1 MDQKY
6 SSKLYSKR
14 KANDYLSRFCVRI
27 SSRSLA
33 KKSAGTSGD
42 HGSSFLRLSRLLFGL
57 TDGIT
62 DNNHFRYLP
71 GFRPLTLAVCTMES
85 QPALTSAPISVKLNR
100 EFFLQIT
107 KGCIEFST
115 VLLSTTFPKCQTIIC
130 PTKSVV
136 WLIFGRS
143 SPFPSGRLSEL
154 GLRPSALTKSPVLP
168 KISDMKD

>member
-33 KKSAGTSGD
+33 KQSAGTSGD

-62 DNNHFRYLP
+62 DNNQFRYLP
-71 GFRPLTLAVCTMES
+71 GLRPLTLAVCTMES
-85 QPALTSAPISVKLNR
+85 QPALTSAPTSVKLNR

-107 KGCIEFST
+107 KGRIEFST
-115 VLLSTTFPKCQTIIC
+115 VYANIRINCQKKCANKMKIIETNKMTNLSAI
-130 PTKSVV
+130 
-136 WLIFGRS
+136 
-143 SPFPSGRLSEL
+143 
-154 GLRPSALTKSPVLP
+154 
-168 KISDMKD
+168 

>member
-33 KKSAGTSGD
+33 KQSAGTSGD

-62 DNNHFRYLP
+62 DNNQFRYLP
-71 GFRPLTLAVCTMES
+71 GLRPLTLAVCTMEI
-85 QPALTSAPISVKLNR
+85 QPALTSAPSVR
-100 EFFLQIT
+100 SYIT
-107 KGCIEFST
+107 SIK
-115 VLLSTTFPKCQTIIC
+115 
-130 PTKSVV
+130 
-136 WLIFGRS
+136 
-143 SPFPSGRLSEL
+143 
-154 GLRPSALTKSPVLP
+154 
-168 KISDMKD
+168 

>member
-33 KKSAGTSGD
+33 KQSAGTSGD

-85 QPALTSAPISVKLNR
+85 QPALTSAPTSVKLNR

-107 KGCIEFST
+107 KGRIEFST
-115 VLLSTTFPKCQTIIC
+115 VYANLLLKN
-130 PTKSVV
+130 
-136 WLIFGRS
+136 LINSGS
-143 SPFPSGRLSEL
+143 SQKMC
-154 GLRPSALTKSPVLP
+154 A
-168 KISDMKD
+168 

>member
-27 SSRSLA
+27 SSGSLA
-33 KKSAGTSGD
+33 KQSAGTSGD

-62 DNNHFRYLP
+62 DNNQFRYLP
-71 GFRPLTLAVCTMES
+71 GLRPLTLAVCTMES
-85 QPALTSAPISVKLNR
+85 QPALTSAPTSVKLNR

-107 KGCIEFST
+107 KGRIEFST
-115 VLLSTTFPKCQTIIC
+115 VLLSMSQFPSSRKVFALVSRSSLHFALRSCHEISC
-130 PTKSVV
+130 
-136 WLIFGRS
+136 LFGRM
-143 SPFPSGRLSEL
+143 
-154 GLRPSALTKSPVLP
+154 
-168 KISDMKD
+168 I

>member
-1 MDQKY
+1 MDQNY

-33 KKSAGTSGD
+33 KQSAGTSGD

-62 DNNHFRYLP
+62 DNNQFRYLP
-71 GFRPLTLAVCTMES
+71 GLRPLTLAVCTMES
-85 QPALTSAPISVKLNR
+85 QPALTSAPTSVKLNR

-107 KGCIEFST
+107 KGRIEFST
-115 VLLSTTFPKCQTIIC
+115 VLLSMSQ
-130 PTKSVV
+130 
-136 WLIFGRS
+136 
-143 SPFPSGRLSEL
+143 FPSSRKVFALVSCSGTWQRRLPPFQRVR
-154 GLRPSALTKSPVLP
+154 GFPR
-168 KISDMKD
+168 